1 MLELI
6 FHVTRPRSTLSYLYS
21 RLFSALVYALP
32 AGEFRWGRKQVK
44 KTLATIFLM
53 AMPAAGLAI
62 EPLQNGSQETAT
74 TSAGSS
80 AAKSHHSTHHK
91 RSTKAHHKSQKHH
104 TSKQHTQPQ

>member
-1 MLELI
+1 VQYPFVSVL
-6 FHVTRPRSTLSYLYS
+6 STFF
-21 RLFSALVYALP
+21 RLGVRFYRQGNFGW
-32 AGEFRWGRKQVK
+32 GEKQVK

-74 TSAGSS
+74 TSTGSS
-80 AAKSHHSTHHK
+80 TAKSHHSTHHK
-91 RSTKAHHKSQKHH
+91 RSRKAHHKSPKHH